1 MLVLVKHCQTAA
13 SVNRQSWLVTKVH
26 FTERIAIGGNL
37 YSKAYIVKFDKILM
51 FTLPQEI
58 KAWIVFKAF
67 NDELNTFGLF
77 G

>member
-1 MLVLVKHCQTAA
+1 MLAFVIHFLTDVSVSRQT
-13 SVNRQSWLVTKVH
+13 WLVTKVH

-37 YSKAYIVKFDKILM
+37 YSKAYIVKFYKIRM

-77 G
+77 A

>member
-1 MLVLVKHCQTAA
+1 MLALVIHCLTAV
-13 SVNRQSWLVTKVH
+13 SVNPQSWLVTKVH

-37 YSKAYIVKFDKILM
+37 YSKAYIVKFDEILM

-77 G
+77 S